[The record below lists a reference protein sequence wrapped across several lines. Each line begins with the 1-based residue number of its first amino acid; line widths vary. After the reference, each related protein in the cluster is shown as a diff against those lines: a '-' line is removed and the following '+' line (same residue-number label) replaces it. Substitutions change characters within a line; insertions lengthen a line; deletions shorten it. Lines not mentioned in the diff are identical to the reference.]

1 MAKPENSKAIC
12 KAITQ
17 KRGEHIFLSLE
28 KLHLSEFNTRSSC
41 IDIPHVERLVAQI
54 IEQGFDPDRPIS
66 VNVIRGA
73 GGAATTHR
81 VAAGVHRFEAA
92 KKAGLTEIPCR
103 IYYDLSDEEECF
115 LDTWDNKKDEAHKQA
130 HLLDEAKHY
139 KYLQEV
145 KEWSIRQI
153 AINKKVDKN
162 TVYFR
167 LKIANIPEEAKKII
181 REVSNRLDTFHEKY
195 FQFICKLSE
204 PHIIAICKEI
214 ATRRRQ
220 AEEWEKDRKGPM
232 VTPMKQSEIKKRV
245 GELLAKENR
254 GKVLTTV
261 CQPVPQQ
268 MHLFENEVA
277 EVDYIER
284 TIEVD
289 MNVPREELE
298 PSPALVELEPIPE
311 LAEGATY
318 QSTEKNSRGRNLHR
332 TELWLDLTG
341 LVRELGQTCFMLLE
355 KIVRYD
361 FYYRSGKDE
370 PFFLG
375 EGVDPF
381 ERLALQTGVEK
392 EYVQKRCLPFLKREG
407 FIDYWTENGTW
418 WFKLNWN
425 RLYEVYT
432 KKAYAIPFKDGGLQ
446 NIPADF
452 SGVIRPTPF
461 HYLKIEQG
469 QVVTWNGTA
478 KEQVARAQEKE
489 CDPLAQDLRC
499 LKPPMGEKE
508 ILECCSEKRPE
519 TETVLKL
526 LKEMKPAQRSA
537 LRSEAAFVMG
547 LIKRGPCLPH
557 GFITPQEAREKEET
571 EQALSVFTKR
581 FREGKFTR
589 FRPKDDKEYELLTVD
604 SHGFVIEKEDGLN
617 YCYFKDWMNLKFFG

>member
-17 KRGEHIFLSLE
+17 KRGEHIFLSPE

-41 IDIPHVERLVAQI
+41 IDTPHVDYLAAQI
-54 IEQGFDPDRPIS
+54 TEQGFDPDRPLS
-66 VNVIRGA
+66 VNIIRGA
-73 GGAATTHR
+73 GGAEIIRR

-92 KKAGLTEIPCR
+92 KKVGLTDIPCR

-115 LDTWDNKKDEAHKQA
+115 LDTWDNRKDEAHKQA
-130 HLLDEAKHY
+130 HFLDEAEHY
-139 KYLQEV
+139 RHLNEV
-145 KEWSIRQI
+145 KGWSYRKIGS
-153 AINKKVDKN
+153 NKNVDHKEAE
-162 TVYFR
+162 R
-167 LKIANIPEEAKKII
+167 KIKIAKIPEEAKKII
-181 REVSNRLDTFHEKY
+181 RGVDPGPHFYEKY
-195 FQFICKLSE
+195 FRDICKLSD

-214 ATRRRQ
+214 VEKRRQ
-220 AEEWEKDRKGPM
+220 AKEWEKDRKGPM
-232 VTPMKQSEIKKRV
+232 ITPMKQSEIKKRV
-245 GELLAKENR
+245 NELLAKENR

-268 MHLFENEVA
+268 MHLFDNEVT

-289 MNVPREELE
+289 MNVPRNAPE

-318 QSTEKNSRGRNLHR
+318 QSIEKNSRGRNLHR

-355 KIVRYD
+355 RMVHYD
-361 FYYRSGKDE
+361 FYYRAGKDE

-392 EYVQKRCLPFLKREG
+392 EHIQKRCLPFLKREG
-407 FIDYWTENGTW
+407 FIDYWAENGTW

-432 KKAYAIPFKDGGLQ
+432 KKAYAIPFKNGGLQ

-478 KEQVARAQEKE
+478 NEQVAKAQEKE
-489 CDPLAQDLRC
+489 CDPLAQELRC

-519 TETVLKL
+519 TETVLQL
-526 LKEMKPAQRSA
+526 LNEMKPAQRSA

-547 LIKRGPCLPH
+547 LIKRGPCLPP
-557 GFITPQEAREKEET
+557 GFVTPQEAREKEET
-571 EQALSVFTKR
+571 EQALSVFMKQ

-589 FRPKDDKEYELLTVD
+589 FRPKKDTEYELLTVD
-604 SHGFVIEKEDGLN
+604 SHGFVIEKEDGLSA
-617 YCYFKDWMNLKFFG
+617 YCYFNDWMNLKFFG